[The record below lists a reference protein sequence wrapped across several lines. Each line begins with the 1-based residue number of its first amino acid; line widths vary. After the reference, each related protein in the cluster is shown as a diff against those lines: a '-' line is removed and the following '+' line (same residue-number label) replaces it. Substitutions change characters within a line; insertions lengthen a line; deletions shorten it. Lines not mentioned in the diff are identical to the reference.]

1 MTFSENQFMGR
12 DLMSHT
18 KLEQD
23 YGRVMKPEELAKF
36 LGVDRRTVIK
46 YSDRWGGIEV
56 SPGKY
61 RFFEKLIRRKIDA
74 QFNIETRETE
84 VAGHCDGQ
92 RQKKGQIVS
101 GPVKELIPASSAMGK
116 GGNRRIRKRT
126 DRHGLLDNA

>member
-1 MTFSENQFMGR
+1 MF
-12 DLMSHT
+12 HT
-18 KLEQD
+18 KFEQD

-74 QFNIETRETE
+74 QFNIETRKEE
-84 VAGHCDGQ
+84 VAGHGDGQ
-92 RQKKGQIVS
+92 RQKKGQTVS
-101 GPVKELIPASSAMGK
+101 GSIKELIPASSAMGK
-116 GGNRRIRKRT
+116 GGNGRIRKRT